1 MGAKK
6 PQILLGFFLQHYRE
20 GVVVHV
26 LQEESFGISH
36 LFKTTLFVKNKIL
49 ITKLLKQASAHF
61 SSSRMAFP
69 VPWEHPAVCSY
80 MQKQLTPDTEL

>member
-20 GVVVHV
+20 GVVV
-26 LQEESFGISH
+26 LQEESFGISR
-36 LFKTTLFVKNKIL
+36 LFKTTLFAKNKIL

-61 SSSRMAFP
+61 RSSRIAFP